1 MRRTF
6 KQTINLN
13 GCDTGGPKCI
23 KLLDNVD
30 GFVRKPLCFA
40 SIPAAYN
47 TLFRILSFS
56 EPGKSFRSIG

>member
-1 MRRTF
+1 MCRLLIQIF
-6 KQTINLN
+6 NLN
-13 GCDTGGPKCI
+13 SHDKRRPKCI